1 VRDCRNMKKTVPA
14 FSPQSL
20 NPFPQV
26 VTLFKNFPPGAFF
39 HSIKKFSTFYTVP
52 KVLSRQAL
60 VEDYIEKIRETLENA
75 VVK

>member
-1 VRDCRNMKKTVPA
+1 LQEYEKDGAWLFASELK
-14 FSPQSL
+14 S
-20 NPFPQV
+20 FPSSCDFVQE
-26 VTLFKNFPPGAFF
+26 FPPGAFF